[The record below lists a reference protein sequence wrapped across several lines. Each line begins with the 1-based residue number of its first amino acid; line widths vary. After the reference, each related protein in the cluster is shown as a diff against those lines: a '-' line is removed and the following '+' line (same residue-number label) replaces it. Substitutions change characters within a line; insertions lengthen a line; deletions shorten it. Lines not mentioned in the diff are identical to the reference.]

1 MFRLSLNGLKITNRP
16 KPPSG
21 GLAVNRQLTRSA
33 NERVIM
39 EYAVS
44 LTVNII
50 VNAKNEKQAID
61 QAKDIIESISNV
73 YAVAVNSTQLNDY
86 MVEA

>member
-1 MFRLSLNGLKITNRP
+1 MEFTTATMPRKTRP
-16 KPPSG
+16 KPPTG
-21 GLAVNRQLTRSA
+21 GLAVTRQLTRSA

>member
-1 MFRLSLNGLKITNRP
+1 M
-16 KPPSG
+16 
-21 GLAVNRQLTRSA
+21 RQLTRSA

>member
-1 MFRLSLNGLKITNRP
+1 
-16 KPPSG
+16 
-21 GLAVNRQLTRSA
+21 
-33 NERVIM
+33 M

-61 QAKDIIESISNV
+61 KAKDIIESISNA

>member
-1 MFRLSLNGLKITNRP
+1 MEFTTATTPRKTRP
-16 KPPSG
+16 KPPTG
-21 GLAVNRQLTRSA
+21 GLAVMRQLTRSA